1 MNSSIVK
8 KIGICFFSALTIFGV
23 CAAEND
29 NPGFRSEGG
38 RRQMNGNR
46 ERGNRRQAGGNR
58 MMRGGMMGGLANFI
72 AEEEIRAKFPKEFAE
87 LEKSALELDKKQAE
101 LAAKAGV
108 KLQETMES
116 KLRKLRAA
124 DPAGFTAVIAEI
136 KKNPRGGFSKMMEL
150 AKKHKIELFS
160 RPGGGRQLPPPPAAG
175 RNIGRPD
182 FRKLRQLYPEEMK
195 KYEELRREKPA
206 EARKILEELVKRSNS
221 GK

>member
-29 NPGFRSEGG
+29 NPGFRGEGS
-38 RRQMNGNR
+38 RRQMGNR
-46 ERGNRRQAGGNR
+46 MRGNRRQMGGNR

-87 LEKSALELDKKQAE
+87 LEKAALELDKKQAE

-124 DPAGFTAVIAEI
+124 DPAGFTAAIAEF
-136 KKNPRGGFSKMMEL
+136 KKNPSNGFSKMMAL
-150 AKKHKIELFS
+150 AKKHNIELFQ
-160 RPGGGRQLPPPPAAG
+160 RPGGNRQLPQPPAPG
-175 RNIGRPD
+175 RSIGRPD

-206 EARKILEELVKRSNS
+206 EARKMLEELVKRSNS